1 MFNPVIARPLRC
13 RALAAEVQPA
23 PRPEPGRSRGR
34 GGGDLSPYPTPPAG
48 RKPRKAKPVRL
59 LFVCRT
65 QAALS
70 PMAEGLARAAYG
82 RLDIV
87 VASAGLTAGP
97 LDPAAVAVMGEIGI
111 DIQRRQPAS
120 VGELQLEAYDIVV
133 SLGVDRLGLGRHQ
146 MALIWD
152 VPDPEKTPGLEPMS
166 VLRNAR
172 HALAPRIWAL
182 GAVLTANDRA

>member
-1 MFNPVIARPLRC
+1 MLNPGIARPLLC
-13 RALAAEVQPA
+13 RALAAEVLPA
-23 PRPEPGRSRGR
+23 PRPELGRSRGLS
-34 GGGDLSPYPTPPAG
+34 GGDLSPYPDIRAG
-48 RKPRKAKPVRL
+48 RKPRKAKPVQL

-97 LDPAAVAVMGEIGI
+97 LDPAAVAVMAEIGI
-111 DIQRRQPAS
+111 DIQRRQATS
-120 VGELQLEAYDIVV
+120 IGELQLEAYDIVV

-146 MALIWD
+146 MALAWA
-152 VPDPEKTPGLEPMS
+152 VPDPEKAPGLELMS

-182 GAVLTANDRA
+182 GAVLTASDRA